1 MEIEINVSQYSQIL
15 KELNEGKTDYL
26 ESIIGIKV
34 SNYKNGFINVSAS
47 IKNKYKIVW

>member
-1 MEIEINVSQYSQIL
+1 MEMEINASQFNQIL
-15 KELNEGKTDYL
+15 KEFKDGRTDYL

-34 SNYKNGFINVSAS
+34 DGFINVSAS